1 MKWHYKTSTATPLSL
16 RDSALAESWQNKRS
30 GASVA
35 QQVSLV
41 IRKQQNKRQKVDS
54 SVRVDCH
61 ALPYGKSRN
70 DKEKNLPSHCEAKP
84 KQSTE
89 STNHIKGASNEAI
102 YIAIHPDKIVEFLND
117 LLGSFHKD
125 LVHYGEVKVGASAP

>member
-1 MKWHYKTSTATPLSL
+1 MSNKESDEMALQDFHRNPLVIARFCVS
-16 RDSALAESWQNKRS
+16 RI
-30 GASVA
+30 VA
-35 QQVSLV
+35 

-89 STNHIKGASNEAI
+89 STNHIKGASSEAI

>member
-1 MKWHYKTSTATPLSL
+1 MALQDFHRNPLVIARFCVS
-16 RDSALAESWQNKRS
+16 RI
-30 GASVA
+30 VA
-35 QQVSLV
+35 

-89 STNHIKGASNEAI
+89 STNHIKEQAMKQFI
-102 YIAIHPDKIVEFLND
+102 
-117 LLGSFHKD
+117 
-125 LVHYGEVKVGASAP
+125 